1 MLPSLPG
8 LPVSPYGLV
17 FAATVLG
24 VFVFGIRAIQRD
36 GSYPP
41 YLGYQLAL
49 LCLLGHG
56 IGGRVVYA
64 RTHWGHLLEDWPR
77 LLDVSL
83 GGSTHL
89 ESVLCSVA
97 LWIVLL
103 RLRRVSLR
111 DLMDLAAPIT
121 MAGQAVGR
129 SACLVA
135 GCCFGTPTAVPW
147 AITFTHAEAVAPL
160 GIPLHPVQVYD
171 MLAKAAIAGLLFWYR
186 PRRRFRGEVILLYFT
201 LYPVARFLL
210 EFFRGD
216 RDRGRQHGWLL
227 PGVLTHPQSICIL
240 LLLMAA
246 LCWVI
251 VPRLPGSRELA
262 RGRPAAPAP

>member
-24 VFVFGIRAIQRD
+24 VIFFGIRAIQRD

-147 AITFTHAEAVAPL
+147 AITFTRKLCSVFWQQWASSGVSPNATCQRVSYSSSSRACWSVRSNISL
-160 GIPLHPVQVYD
+160 RIRIPATVCT
-171 MLAKAAIAGLLFWYR
+171 GLF
-186 PRRRFRGEVILLYFT
+186 
-201 LYPVARFLL
+201 
-210 EFFRGD
+210 
-216 RDRGRQHGWLL
+216 
-227 PGVLTHPQSICIL
+227 
-240 LLLMAA
+240 
-246 LCWVI
+246 
-251 VPRLPGSRELA
+251 
-262 RGRPAAPAP
+262 GRPLSTW